1 MRERCLHPCEV
12 TATPTMEAS
21 MTAEP
26 DRPPVAGESGRPAA
40 SDDPVTERAAVAPDE
55 MAEES
60 ARPDEEL
67 FEALRERGW
76 TGTPFVIRGGEVL
89 GNTEMYDVAEQ
100 LGIADRIPRIGLQ
113 EVFQEA
119 GLRPGP
125 PGGGPRPEPG
135 RRADPLGGF
144 PRRAAASHTR
154 QVFDLTRCG
163 WCARAT
169 SARPRRAASGPGVV
183 RVASCTLRLRW
194 YADCTRPSSGPTRRR
209 RG

>member
-1 MRERCLHPCEV
+1 
-12 TATPTMEAS
+12 MEAS

-40 SDDPVTERAAVAPDE
+40 SDDPVTERAAIAPDE

-119 GLRPGP
+119 GYDPARLVEGYGP
-125 PGGGPRPEPG
+125 NRDAEQILSEDFLDELPRHI
-135 RRADPLGGF
+135 RDKY
-144 PRRAAASHTR
+144 SI
-154 QVFDLTRCG
+154 
-163 WCARAT
+163 
-169 SARPRRAASGPGVV
+169 
-183 RVASCTLRLRW
+183 
-194 YADCTRPSSGPTRRR
+194 
-209 RG
+209 